1 MKTLDLLNIMTQ
13 PFIKIKVFIEN
24 EENLLYEN

>member
-13 PFIKIKVFIEN
+13 VFIKVRIYIEN
-24 EENLLYEN
+24 EKKFFL